1 MGVAQDPA
9 AAPTSPPT
17 TLNAG
22 DYEIEVVVNEGDDS
36 GSEDDTAT
44 DMIAGVDPFNVTSFF
59 EVSNKYNDND
69 GELNE
74 EDQENNIVNAIT
86 VEVYTTV
93 IGDDEESEDDCSKGI
108 LIEDAGEF
116 TISAGAV
123 NHITGIDYPSPRNDN
138 TIVGA
143 TIVRLT
149 NFMSNVIYVANVAND
164 EEDTAETGG
173 TVEFCVRTSFKLGSE
188 TVSHIDS
195 KKKIMVDLV
204 GNFASLT
211 VNNIVKAD
219 NKDFEV
225 TVVKEIT
232 VETFVCNI
240 RNEPVDAART
250 YKIGEQFRL
259 CVGPQEAALEEGY
272 EIDNFVE
279 VTCGSRSLVESG
291 TTDGLTSIEALPL
304 KNNRRAMK
312 SVITTGYAV
321 DGATTLS
328 CTGKVSLS
336 YTAPAVGGG
345 GSGGGNGGV
354 ATGG

>member
-59 EVSNKYNDND
+59 EVSNKYNDMD

-93 IGDDEESEDDCSKGI
+93 IGDDGESEEDCSKGD

-123 NHITGIDYPSPRNDN
+123 NHITDITYPSPRNDN

-149 NFMSNVIYVANVAND
+149 NFMSNVIYVANVAN
-164 EEDTAETGG
+164 EGEDTATGG
-173 TVEFCVRTSFKLGSE
+173 TVEFCVRTSFKLEDE

-232 VETFVCNI
+232 VETFFCNI

-259 CVGPQEAALEEGY
+259 CVGSLEEGY
-272 EIDNFVE
+272 KIDNFVE
-279 VTCGSRSLVESG
+279 VECGTADAPRPLVDEDG
-291 TTDGLTSIEALPL
+291 PTDGLTSIEGLPL
-304 KNNRRAMK
+304 KNNRRAM
-312 SVITTGYAV
+312 
-321 DGATTLS
+321 
-328 CTGKVSLS
+328 
-336 YTAPAVGGG
+336 
-345 GSGGGNGGV
+345 
-354 ATGG
+354 